1 MNTPLK
7 YFIAFL
13 LFFLS
18 ATFSGHIFSVITFG
32 EKSVEKFQETLD
44 EKYELL
50 DKTID
55 ALFNSGKIGPIDD
68 FDKKGIIILI
78 YKDNQLTSFTNNN
91 ILFPNY
97 YDSLYYDSKLIF
109 NNHAWYAL
117 KTYDYLQYKAVGWI
131 LIKKEFS
138 YKNKYLEN
146 EFQSSFKIPAS
157 VSISEDKS
165 DNAYE
170 IRGYNGEYLF
180 SLVFNNELKLPWL
193 YKNLAFIFFLT
204 GIILF
209 LVFINTLLKRIS
221 DPVKKNYAI
230 IALVIF
236 MAGFRLAQTIFRFPA
251 GLYSNDLFSPVIFAN
266 SELLPS
272 LGDLLLNTV
281 CIFYIIIKFDRD
293 FFIHER
299 FFQLREKGKNHINS
313 LLIFT
318 LILFFFYSRHIF
330 SSLITNSNISFEVYK
345 ITSLNIYSFVGLII
359 IGMHFAGLVM
369 LINKATIIGKETI
382 RMEQFIFNF
391 SIILILAVLF
401 LYFAGETIDPY
412 SVLFFFLLFLML
424 VIIRF
429 KANTVYGYGIL
440 VLVVLVSSVYIVYFI
455 SATTIKKDRQNMK
468 ILVENLANEHDPIA
482 ELLFEEMSEE
492 LNSDS
497 TLADMLFDM
506 EVSYT
511 ELRSYLKNNY
521 FKGFWG
527 KYDFRFYDCRPIDS
541 VVFKIP
547 DEYSFHCYNYFGQ
560 YIGEKGMILPNSKF
574 YFIDNTNGRINYLGI
589 ITYFKE
595 GQEFPEISLFLE
607 LESTLV
613 SEEFGYPELLLD
625 SRLDVD
631 SYLGE
636 YAYAKYYQ
644 NNLITQ
650 SGEFHYSLA
659 RDIYG
664 EQEKEYSFIRF
675 DNYDHLIYNVN
686 DINAIILSK
695 PTINILNSLIS
706 FSYIFVFYYV
716 CLLIVFAIS
725 KVATHGRKIQLNFKN
740 KIQFAVFSILLLS
753 LVLIGGGT
761 IYFSLEQY
769 QKKNFNNITEKIQS
783 VYIELDHKL
792 AYENKLDG
800 SWSSES
806 YSNLDQLLQ
815 KFADVFYTDINLYD
829 QSGDLIA
836 TSRPEIFDRGLTGTK
851 MNPLALNSLMIE
863 KKAEFV
869 HRENI
874 GKLHYLSAYVP
885 YINANNNLLAY
896 LNLPYFT
903 REAEL
908 RQEITNLAVA
918 IVNIYSLLILLTIAV
933 AVFISDTITKP
944 LRLLQ
949 EKFSQVK
956 LLKDHELIEYSGSDE
971 VASLVQEYNR
981 MVQELQKS
989 AELLAKSERESAWRE
1004 MARQIAH
1011 EIKNPLTPMR
1021 LTIQHLQR
1029 TWKDKNENY
1038 AEIHEKV
1045 TQTLIEQIDNLSKI
1059 ASEFSNFAQMPKAKN
1074 QKLDI
1079 EHIIR
1084 NTISLFSNAPGVTIG
1099 YKPAIKGPVYVFADK
1114 EQLARVFINLFK
1126 NAVQSVPEERACKIL
1141 VTINIINGKVLAKVE
1156 DNGRGIHDDV
1166 KTKLFTP
1173 NFTTKSSGMG
1183 LGLAITKDIIENI
1196 GGRIYFET
1204 SWGKGTVFFV
1214 ELPEFSGNEE

>member
-7 YFIAFL
+7 LFIAFISFIL
-13 LFFLS
+13 LAF
-18 ATFSGHIFSVITFG
+18 FSGYIFSGITYG
-32 EKSVEKFQETLD
+32 KKDVEKFQETLD
-44 EKYELL
+44 EKFLLL
-50 DKTID
+50 DNTIET
-55 ALFNSGKIGPIDD
+55 LFITGKIGPIED

-78 YKDNQLTSFTNNN
+78 YKNNRLTNFTSNT

-97 YDSLYYDSKLIF
+97 FDSLFYKSKLIF

-117 KTYDYLQYKAVGWI
+117 KTYNLGQYQAVGLI

-138 YKNKYLEN
+138 YKNKFLEN
-146 EFQSSFKIPAS
+146 EFQSSFKMPPS
-157 VSISEDKS
+157 VSIIENKTENS
-165 DNAYE
+165 YE
-170 IRGYNGEYLF
+170 IRGNDGGYLF
-180 SLVFNNELKLPWL
+180 SLLINNELKYPW
-193 YKNLAFIFFLT
+193 YKKNLAFFFYLT
-204 GIILF
+204 GIIVF
-209 LVFINTLLKRIS
+209 LLFINALLKRI
-221 DPVKKNYAI
+221 DNPVKKNYAI
-230 IALVIF
+230 AGFTVFL
-236 MAGFRLAQTIFRFPA
+236 AGFRLIQTVFRFPE

-266 SELLPS
+266 SDLLPS

-281 CIFYIIIKFDRD
+281 CIFYIIIKLNRD

-299 FFQLREKGKNHINS
+299 FYQTKEQGRYS
-313 LLIFT
+313 LNN
-318 LILFFFYSRHIF
+318 LFIIALVFYFFYIRHIF
-330 SSLITNSNISFEVYK
+330 SSLIINSNISFEVYK
-345 ITSLNIYSFVGLII
+345 ITSLNIYSFVGLIV
-359 IGMHFAGLVM
+359 IGMHFAALVM
-369 LINKATIIGKETI
+369 LIDKISEIGKKTI
-382 RMEQFIFNF
+382 RMER
-391 SIILILAVLF
+391 IILSFSLILIASVLL
-401 LYFAGETIDPY
+401 LYLTGEMVDSY
-412 SVLFFFLLFLML
+412 SVLFFFLLFSAL

-429 KANTVYGYGIL
+429 KTNYFYRYGIL
-440 VLVVLVSSVYIVYFI
+440 VLIVFISSVYIVYYI
-455 SATTIKKDRQNMK
+455 ADTTIRKDRQNMK

-482 ELLFEEMSEE
+482 ELLLEEMSGE

-506 EVSYT
+506 DVSYAD
-511 ELRSYLKNNY
+511 LRSYLKNNY

-527 KYDFRFYDCRPIDS
+527 KYDFRFYDCRPSDS
-541 VVFKIP
+541 VVFTIP
-547 DEYSFHCYNYFGQ
+547 DEYRYHCYKYFDQ
-560 YIGEKGMILPNSKF
+560 YIGDRGMLLPNSKF
-574 YFIDNTNGRINYLGI
+574 YFIDNTNGRINYLGK
-589 ITYFKE
+589 ITYLNKAR
-595 GQEFPEISLFLE
+595 EFPEISLFIE

-636 YAYAKYYQ
+636 YSYAKYYQ

-664 EQEKEYSFIRF
+664 EQEKEYSFVRF
-675 DNYDHLIYNVN
+675 DDFDHLIYNVN
-686 DINAIILSK
+686 SENAIILSK
-695 PTINILNSLIS
+695 PTINVYNSLIS

-716 CLLIVFAIS
+716 CLLITFALT
-725 KVATHGRKIQLNFKN
+725 KVTSRSRKIEFNFKN

-753 LVLIGGGT
+753 LLLIGGGT
-761 IYFSLEQY
+761 IYFSLQQY
-769 QKKNFNNITEKIQS
+769 QKKNFDNITEKIQS
-783 VYIELDHKL
+783 VYTELDHKL
-792 AYENKLDG
+792 AYEEVLSANWASD
-800 SWSSES
+800 S
-806 YSNLDQLLQ
+806 YDNLDQLLQ
-815 KFADVFYTDINLYD
+815 KFADVFYTDINLFD
-829 QSGDLIA
+829 PSGDLIA

-851 MNPLALNSLMIE
+851 MNPLALNNLMIE
-863 KKAEFV
+863 KKAEYV

-885 YINANNNLLAY
+885 FINANNKLLAY

-903 REAEL
+903 REEEL

-933 AVFISDTITKP
+933 AIFISDTITKP

-956 LLKDHELIEYSGSDE
+956 LLKNHELIDYSGSDE

-1029 TWKDKNENY
+1029 AWKDKKENY
-1038 AEIHEKV
+1038 AEIHDKV

-1079 EHIIR
+1079 EIVIR
-1084 NTISLFSNAPGVTIG
+1084 NNISLFSNAPEVTIE
-1099 YKPAIKGPVYVFADK
+1099 YQPLIDGPVYVFADK

-1126 NAVQSVPEERACKIL
+1126 NAVQSVPEDRACKIL
-1141 VTINIINGKVLAKVE
+1141 VTLNKVNGKVLAKVE
-1156 DNGRGIHDDV
+1156 DNGKGIHDDV
-1166 KTKLFTP
+1166 KAKLFTP

-1183 LGLAITKDIIENI
+1183 LGLAITKDIIESI

-1204 SWGKGTVFFV
+1204 SWGKGTVFYI
-1214 ELPEFSGNEE
+1214 ELPAFTGDK